1 MTSWKVLS
9 TQRNHDVS
17 FSHPFSQSS
26 KFVRQSSPTMLA
38 GRAASAVL
46 RRSLA
51 RSAGAASSAG
61 RVASVPVAA
70 TSALPPSSI
79 TSVSSASRSF
89 STAIEESLSARD
101 AWQKSCYV
109 EIDYSINEDLT
120 VYDAIQ
126 RFAAYDIGCL
136 VTVDSEGAFRR
147 VVRELRRMK
156 CSSGRSCSW
165 RTDACGG

>member
-1 MTSWKVLS
+1 
-9 TQRNHDVS
+9 
-17 FSHPFSQSS
+17 
-26 KFVRQSSPTMLA
+26 MLA

-61 RVASVPVAA
+61 SVASVPVAA
-70 TSALPPSSI
+70 TSALPPSSV
-79 TSVSSASRSF
+79 TSISSASRSF

-109 EIDYSINEDLT
+109 QIDYSINEDLT

-136 VTVDSEGAFRR
+136 VTVDSEGAFRH
-147 VVRELRRMK
+147 VVWELRRMGVPRRSMFVADRRMWWISYVFAGEAHEQIRAVHGNVHRI
-156 CSSGRSCSW
+156 CGVGCIGVLGR
-165 RTDACGG
+165 